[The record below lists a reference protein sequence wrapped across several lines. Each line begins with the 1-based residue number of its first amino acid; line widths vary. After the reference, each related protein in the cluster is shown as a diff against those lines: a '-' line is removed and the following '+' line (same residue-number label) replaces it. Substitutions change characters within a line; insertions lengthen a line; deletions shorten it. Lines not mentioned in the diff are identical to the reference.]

1 MSKTQVR
8 VGKYLAILRRVNGV
22 DLRMLKKIHQIVHRA
37 KREAKFPSIQ
47 TLFKQSYPFLDMRLG
62 SFSNDNGDGNENVT
76 NIAYLVGKNNS
87 FARPARAFFI
97 FVHFFAVVSKET
109 T

>member
-1 MSKTQVR
+1 MR
-8 VGKYLAILRRVNGV
+8 RINNYLSRENLLTLVHAFITSRLDYCNSLLYAVPK
-22 DLRMLKKIHQIVHRA
+22 DQI
-37 KREAKFPSIQ
+37 
-47 TLFKQSYPFLDMRLG
+47 G

-76 NIAYLVGKNNS
+76 NLHIQWAKTIALHNS

-97 FVHFFAVVSKET
+97 FVHFFAVVSKAT